1 MIAVVMC
8 GGRGTR
14 MGGNVEKP
22 LLKVGGIAAVQRVI
36 SALQACHDFERLI
49 AAVSPL
55 TPATK
60 EFLKA
65 RKVEI
70 LETAGGGYSQDLS
83 VILKELRP
91 ARVLVTPADL
101 PLLSSEV
108 VSEISAV
115 IQKAP
120 VISMVLEK
128 EFVERAGLKPSVVF
142 RSGGSEYCHS
152 GISIFDTLVMGK
164 GISKEEYFLLNRMEI
179 AVNVNRKQDL
189 LLAEKLLIQRA

>member
-1 MIAVVMC
+1 MIALVMC
-8 GGRGTR
+8 GGRATR
-14 MGGNVEKP
+14 MGGGIEKP
-22 LLKVGGIAAVQRVI
+22 LLKVGGIPTIQRVI
-36 SALQACHDFERLI
+36 SALQACGFERLV

-65 RKVEI
+65 REVEI
-70 LETAGGGYSQDLS
+70 LETTGDGYSQDLAS
-83 VILKELRP
+83 ILRELRP

-115 IQKAP
+115 LQKAP
-120 VISMVLEK
+120 VISIVLDK
-128 EFVERAGLKPSVVF
+128 EFVERAGLKPSVVIK
-142 RSGGSEYCHS
+142 SGGLEYCHS
-152 GISIFDTLVMGK
+152 GISIFDTSVIDNGLA
-164 GISKEEYFLLNRMEI
+164 KEEYFLLNAMEI
-179 AVNVNRKQDL
+179 AVNVNREQDL

>member
-8 GGRGTR
+8 GGRATR
-14 MGGNVEKP
+14 MGGSTEKP
-22 LLKVGGIAAVQRVI
+22 LLEVGGIAAVQRVI
-36 SALQACHDFERLI
+36 SALRGCRSFERLI
-49 AAVSPL
+49 AAVSRH

-65 RKVEI
+65 REVEVV
-70 LETAGGGYSQDLS
+70 ETAGKGYSQDLS
-83 VILKELRP
+83 RILEELRP

-108 VSEISAV
+108 VSEICKV
-115 IQKAP
+115 LQKAP

-128 EFVERAGLKPSVVF
+128 EFVERAGFQPSVVL
-142 RSGGSEYCHS
+142 RSRGSEYCHS
-152 GISIFDTLVMGK
+152 GISIFDTSVMGT
-164 GISKEEYFLLNRMEI
+164 GLAKEEYFLLNRMEI